1 MEKNWTPREYRNV
14 TSSIIYKTLLWCR
27 ALFMNRWILLHDA
40 IILRILT
47 DPEFNEICIFGSG
60 VKAEMRHVSY
70 GILSRVIFSH
80 NENCDWIL
88 RQIWCVVCL
97 YIELFQECDNNND
110 DVDDD
115 DNEEM
120 TRIWKLTVA
129 AHQTR
134 LF

>member
-1 MEKNWTPREYRNV
+1 M
-14 TSSIIYKTLLWCR
+14 LWRR
-27 ALFMNRWILLHDA
+27 ALFMNRWIPLYSA

-88 RQIWCVVCL
+88 RQIWCAVFIYRVISGVITIMMLMTMTIKEMIRTWKFMPIKRVCFNISFWNLCL
-97 YIELFQECDNNND
+97 YKIKTNKTNKINRFQ
-110 DVDDD
+110 
-115 DNEEM
+115 
-120 TRIWKLTVA
+120 
-129 AHQTR
+129 
-134 LF
+134 